1 MYFLYGILYVMAVS
15 CSRAGRPR
23 WVAVLGSNRDKRL
36 AFWDEFVNACSGFRY
51 REIVAVSRACGLSTR
66 AVENWKYG
74 TYFPDKERAEE
85 VLDWV
90 RAGKPMEQQRPFP
103 DSSML

>member
-1 MYFLYGILYVMAVS
+1 MKS
-15 CSRAGRPR
+15 SRDRQ
-23 WVAVLGSNRDKRL
+23 L
-36 AFWDEFVNACSGFRY
+36 AFWDEFVSVCSTLHY
-51 REIVAVSRACGLSTR
+51 RDIVAISRGCGLSVN
-66 AVENWKYG
+66 AVERWKYG
-74 TYFPDKERAEE
+74 LNYPKKERAEE